1 MTIKIYQVD
10 AFASQLFKGN
20 PAAVCP
26 LSEWLPDEKMMLI
39 AAENNLSE
47 TAFFV
52 QKSGQ
57 VELRWFTPKIEVN
70 LCGHATLATAFVF
83 FEELGYKEDIIRF
96 QTKSGELTVEKRNHI
111 YMLNFPAKYAEPS
124 SDYPQLML
132 DALGCSPT
140 EILRYSNDFIV
151 VVKTQDE
158 VERLQPDHSMLRMS
172 GIRAVGVTAV
182 GDEVDFVSRFFAPGS
197 GVDED
202 PVTGS
207 VHTILIPYWAKK
219 LDKQSFYARQLS
231 QRGGTLKCRLIGD
244 RVEIGGAAKL
254 FLKGE
259 IYL

>member
-10 AFASQLFKGN
+10 AFTSQLFKGN

-26 LSEWLPDEKMMLI
+26 LSEWLPDEKMKLI

-52 QKSGQ
+52 QKNGQ

-70 LCGHATLATAFVF
+70 LCGHATLATAFIF
-83 FEELGYKEDIIRF
+83 FEELGYEGDTIRF
-96 QTKSGELTVEKRNHI
+96 QTKSGELTVEKHNHM
-111 YMLNFPAKYAEPS
+111 YMLNFPARYAEAT
-124 SDYPQLML
+124 SDYPQQML
-132 DALGCSPT
+132 EALGCTPS
-140 EILRYSNDFIV
+140 EILKYNNDFIV
-151 VVKTQDE
+151 VVKTQAE
-158 VERLQPDHSMLRMS
+158 IENLQPDHGMLRAS

-207 VHTILIPYWAKK
+207 IHTLLIPYWADK
-219 LDKQSFYARQLS
+219 LNKQSFYAKQLS
-231 QRGGTLKCRLIGD
+231 QRGGTLKCKLNGD

-259 IYL
+259 IYI